1 MSFKVTPRLAR
12 EAIIGTQLDKAVASM
27 MTDIHARSA
36 ELAPKDTRALV
47 NSGRIIRKGSA
58 NYQVVYGSSKVPY
71 ARIHE
76 LGGVIKPKAGGVLAW
91 KDEGSKYANEDGW
104 VFAKSV
110 KIKAKH
116 YLRDGGDGV
125 TRGDLSK
132 YFRGLSV

>member
-58 NYQVVYGSSKVPY
+58 NYQVKYGSNKVPY
-71 ARIHE
+71 ALRRHYE
-76 LGGVIKPKAGGVLAW
+76 NKKNPQTLRYLEQAG
-91 KDEGSKYANEDGW
+91 DS
-104 VFAKSV
+104 
-110 KIKAKH
+110 
-116 YLRDGGDGV
+116 V
-125 TRGDLSK
+125 TRGNLDK

>member
-1 MSFKVTPRLAR
+1 MSFKVTPRQAR

-58 NYQVVYGSSKVPY
+58 NYIVKYGSSKVPY
-71 ARIHE
+71 ALRRHYE
-76 LGGVIKPKAGGVLAW
+76 NKKNPQTLRYLEQAG
-91 KDEGSKYANEDGW
+91 ES
-104 VFAKSV
+104 
-110 KIKAKH
+110 
-116 YLRDGGDGV
+116 V
-125 TRGDLSK
+125 TRGNLGK

>member
-58 NYQVVYGSSKVPY
+58 NYQVKYGSSKVPY
-71 ARIHE
+71 ALRRHYE
-76 LGGVIKPKAGGVLAW
+76 NKKNPQTLRYLEQAG
-91 KDEGSKYANEDGW
+91 DS
-104 VFAKSV
+104 
-110 KIKAKH
+110 
-116 YLRDGGDGV
+116 V
-125 TRGDLSK
+125 TRGNLDK